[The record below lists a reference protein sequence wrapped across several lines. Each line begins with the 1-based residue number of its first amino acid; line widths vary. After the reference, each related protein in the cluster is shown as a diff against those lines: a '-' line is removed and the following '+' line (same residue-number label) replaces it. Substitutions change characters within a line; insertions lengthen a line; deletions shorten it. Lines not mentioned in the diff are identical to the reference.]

1 MTATQ
6 SATAKAGVSA
16 NNGAPEAA
24 APHAYVDNGHLF
36 IMESGRDDYAF
47 RAPRY
52 GDLVACPYCDPD
64 TFNPSGCDH
73 CGDEG
78 ILFASEVF
86 Q

>member
-1 MTATQ
+1 MTAATQ
-6 SATAKAGVSA
+6 STSKASARA
-16 NNGAPEAA
+16 NNPAGDA
-24 APHAYVDNGHLF
+24 G
-36 IMESGRDDYAF
+36 GYAF

-52 GDLVACPYCDPD
+52 GDLVACPYCETD
-64 TFNPSGCDH
+64 TFKPLRCDH